1 MNIDRVNGYG
11 DPKQLSRGPK
21 AVDVKG
27 FERVLKDAVES
38 VLHEEY
44 VPGEV
49 SPVKGVG
56 LPHLRPLHTDRLV
69 LQQAY
74 TVLDLLEEYS
84 EALNNPDKT
93 LKGIEPVVKRIG
105 YELKGLD
112 VQLRDD
118 SGQNDDLVSI
128 VNDIAVTA
136 SVEAF
141 KFQRG
146 DYVA

>member
-1 MNIDRVNGYG
+1 MNIDRVDGYG
-11 DPKQLSRGPK
+11 DPKQLSRGPN
-21 AVDVKG
+21 AVGVKG

-38 VLHEEY
+38 VLHKER
-44 VPGEV
+44 VPDEV

-56 LPHLRPLHTDRLV
+56 LPPWYPLHTDRLV

-74 TVLDLLEEYS
+74 TLLDLLEEYS

-105 YELKGLD
+105 YELKDLD
-112 VQLRDD
+112 MQLRDN
-118 SGQNDDLVSI
+118 SGQNNDLASI

-141 KFQRG
+141 KFRRG